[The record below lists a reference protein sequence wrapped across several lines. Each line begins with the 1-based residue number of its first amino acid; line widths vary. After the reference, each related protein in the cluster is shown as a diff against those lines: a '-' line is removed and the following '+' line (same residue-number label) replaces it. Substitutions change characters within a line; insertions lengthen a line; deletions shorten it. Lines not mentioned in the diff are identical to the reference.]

1 MKESKNLKD
10 LKERV
15 NYQKKYIDNYEEF
28 AKKILNKT
36 VLPIQLEIQPGREKG
51 KEICWMKCPYCYGG
65 KAKNT
70 GQRLSLAKYLKILNE
85 TAKGPYGNILKI
97 IFAGYATDPLNY
109 EHIAKLVS
117 TSINNK
123 QIVGIHTKLLKISSE
138 LMEVLSSD
146 KIVDKSY
153 VTVSLDSGFSKSY
166 NLTHGIKTTKDVLA
180 RVYTNIEKLS
190 KIKPRNLNIG
200 STYLVTKV
208 NFSKDEIIE
217 SIKKVNDL
225 GIDTHRFSFPQVPRN
240 YSLEGEQ
247 DIIIRDKKNMITEI
261 NNIISSFSSGYKTIV
276 SMVDPDTD
284 YKIDAERYLPCFAR
298 FVHPCI
304 GFDGH
309 LYHCSE
315 SSSPDFH
322 SLSLGN
328 LSEKSFWESYYDYD
342 LNDLKDSFKKMKQT
356 GCICDRKLFIV
367 NKQFYETKAANLF
380 KRYINEML

>member
-1 MKESKNLKD
+1 MGESKNLND
-10 LKERV
+10 LKQRV
-15 NYQKKYIDNYEEF
+15 NYQKKYIDNYEKF
-28 AKKILNKT
+28 VQKILNKT
-36 VLPIQLEIQPGREKG
+36 ALPIQLEVQPGREKG
-51 KEICWMKCPYCYGG
+51 REICWMKCPYCYGG
-65 KAKNT
+65 QAKNT
-70 GQRLSLAKYLKILNE
+70 GQRLSVDRYLKILNE
-85 TAKGPYGNILKI
+85 TANGPHGSILKI

-109 EHIAKLVS
+109 EYIDRLVD

-123 QIVGIHTKLLKISSE
+123 QIIGIHTKLLKISPE
-138 LMEVLSSD
+138 LISVLSNN

-153 VTVSLDSGFSKSY
+153 ITVSIDSGFSKSY
-166 NLTHGIKTTKDVLA
+166 NLTHGLKTTKNILA
-180 RVYTNIEKLS
+180 QIYTNIEKLN
-190 KIKPRNLNIG
+190 KIKPDNLNIG

-240 YSLEGEQ
+240 YNFEGEQ
-247 DIIIRDKKNMITEI
+247 DIIIRDKKNMINEI
-261 NNIISSFSSGYKTIV
+261 KDIINSFNSSYKTIV
-276 SMVDPDTD
+276 SIVDPDTD
-284 YKIDAERYLPCFAR
+284 YKIDKERYLPCFAR

-328 LSEKSFWESYYDYD
+328 LNEKSFWDCYYNY
-342 LNDLKDSFKKMKQT
+342 DLKDLNISFEKMKKT

-367 NKQFYETKAANLF
+367 NKQFYETKASDLF
-380 KRYINEML
+380 KDYTN